1 MSFFVLDIETLD
13 IRSTAAVLQ
22 IGMVYVEDVGKPR
35 TYEDIINSGIYL
47 KLDIVDQIKRL
58 KRTTSQ
64 ETIDWWKKQGA
75 PQREVLRPDPKN
87 DMRVED
93 ALDVLTRWIK
103 SKPKNLVCWARGTLD
118 SVVIDDLCRSTG
130 TKSIFEY
137 NDYRDVRTGLDMMY
151 PNSKNGYVDIDPELC
166 IGFNLSHV
174 LKHHPTHDAA
184 FDAAMLM
191 FGKA

>member
-1 MSFFVLDIETLD
+1 
-13 IRSTAAVLQ
+13 
-22 IGMVYVEDVGKPR
+22 MVYSEDVGKPR

-58 KRTTSQ
+58 KRTTSR

-75 PQREVLRPDPKN
+75 PQREVLKPDHER
-87 DMRVED
+87 DLRAED

-103 SKPKNLVCWARGTLD
+103 SKPKNLVCWTRGTLD

-151 PNSKNGYVDIDPELC
+151 QNSQNGYVDVDSELC

-174 LKHHPTHDAA
+174 LKHNALHDAA

-191 FGKA
+191 FGKT